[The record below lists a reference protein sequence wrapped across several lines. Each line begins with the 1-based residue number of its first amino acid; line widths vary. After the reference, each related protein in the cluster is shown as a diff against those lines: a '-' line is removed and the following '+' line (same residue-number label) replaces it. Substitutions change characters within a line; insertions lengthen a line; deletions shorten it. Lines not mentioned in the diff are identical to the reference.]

1 LLVFELPNAKID
13 AATPPSIQ
21 VEMLVQSSVH
31 VRIIRDSENK
41 SADDKILISPSNDGT
56 ISVKYTD
63 NSSTNTTHQYLHLG
77 EISLGTYVRELLLLV
92 SKDEQPFAMI
102 QFDFPGFPS
111 VVFTHATVKRDKIL
125 RKTLFRVA
133 NMMSACWAS
142 AQPVS
147 PLETYTRVVNFND
160 PVESHW

>member
-1 LLVFELPNAKID
+1 MI
-13 AATPPSIQ
+13 
-21 VEMLVQSSVH
+21 VQSSVH
-31 VRIIRDSENK
+31 VRIIRDTENK
-41 SADDKILISPSNDGT
+41 STDDMVLISPCNDGM

-63 NSSTNTTHQYLHLG
+63 KSSTHPTHQYLHLG
-77 EISLGTYVRELLLLV
+77 ETSLGTYVRELLLLV

-111 VVFTHATVKRDKIL
+111 VVFTHASVKRDKIL

-133 NMMSACWAS
+133 NMMSTCWAS
-142 AQPVS
+142 SSRSPSPMPPLV
-147 PLETYTRVVNFND
+147 PLESYNRAVHFNE

>member
-1 LLVFELPNAKID
+1 MP
-13 AATPPSIQ
+13 
-21 VEMLVQSSVH
+21 VQSSVH

-41 SADDKILISPSNDGT
+41 STDDKVLISPCNDGT

-63 NSSTNTTHQYLHLG
+63 NSSTHTTHQYLNLG

-111 VVFTHATVKRDKIL
+111 VVFTHATVKRDKML

-133 NMMSACWAS
+133 NMISTCWES
-142 AQPVS
+142 EQLPPLI
-147 PLETYTRVVNFND
+147 PLETYTRAESFNE

>member
-1 LLVFELPNAKID
+1 MF
-13 AATPPSIQ
+13 
-21 VEMLVQSSVH
+21 VQSSVH
-31 VRIIRDSENK
+31 VRIIRDIENK
-41 SADDKILISPSNDGT
+41 SADDRILISPCNDGT

-63 NSSTNTTHQYLHLG
+63 SALSNNTHQYLNLG

-92 SKDEQPFAMI
+92 SKDDQPFAMI

-111 VVFTHATVKRDKIL
+111 VIFTHATVKKDKIL

-142 AQPVS
+142 KSPSQPPS
-147 PLETYTRVVNFND
+147 PLENYTRVVNFND
-160 PVESHW
+160 PVEGHW